1 MTRAG
6 YDGEEIERTLGFL
19 RERRYLDD
27 RTYAR
32 DFARNRNQHR
42 LWGPARIEARLRAL
56 HLSEE
61 ESARRALDRFLRHP
75 RTGLSREKRMAK
87 AYRHLLTRG
96 FSPSVAHRLV
106 SSPDFE
112 DTGS

>member
-1 MTRAG
+1 
-6 YDGEEIERTLGFL
+6 
-19 RERRYLDD
+19 
-27 RTYAR
+27 
-32 DFARNRNQHR
+32 
-42 LWGPARIEARLRAL
+42 LRAL
-56 HLSEE
+56 HLSEDDIDAAISEIFPEGEE